1 MYKGSSTFTRNPP
14 AIHPLHLHGQD
25 GDEAAMPCG
34 LGQVQGDLAVEVE
47 GFDPSC
53 GNRRHRAA
61 EQEGLCVWSVKGAC
75 GAWVCVGLSE
85 ESEASHGVG
94 WAGW

>member
-1 MYKGSSTFTRNPP
+1 MHPTHPFPP
-14 AIHPLHLHGQD
+14 HPLHVHGED

-47 GFDPSC
+47 GFDPSS

-61 EQEGLCVWSVKGAC
+61 EQGGLSVWSVRG
-75 GAWVCVGLSE
+75 GVWCVGCLE
-85 ESEASHGVG
+85 GAMVMA
-94 WAGW
+94 WAGVAAGW